1 LKTQTGIAF
10 AVDTTPE
17 LLDVYQPDDG
27 GKRAAV
33 LMLHGGGWRVGSRA
47 DLAPHAEAL
56 VKRGF
61 TAVVAD
67 YRLMPDHPWPAQI
80 RDTRAAIKWI
90 RDNAKALGIE
100 PNRIAALGYSAGAHL
115 ALLAAGDPD
124 GIAASDNLGRQPLN
138 AVIPLEPLI
147 GLQAGEFERGYTPAW
162 ILFGPEPVP
171 PRDIR
176 AVSPMT
182 YVRHDFPPSCFFHG
196 VEDVQIPFVACVKMH
211 KALSAV
217 GAVSD
222 LHLLS
227 TYAHAIWRIKSL
239 IEPCMGIVGP
249 FLDRTMVD
257 PDTYAAERA
266 AFWAAVPIGRHLT
279 VQPMEIP
286 IPGRSR

>member
-1 LKTQTGIAF
+1 
-10 AVDTTPE
+10 
-17 LLDVYQPDDG
+17 
-27 GKRAAV
+27 
-33 LMLHGGGWRVGSRA
+33 
-47 DLAPHAEAL
+47 
-56 VKRGF
+56 
-61 TAVVAD
+61 
-67 YRLMPDHPWPAQI
+67 
-80 RDTRAAIKWI
+80 
-90 RDNAKALGIE
+90 
-100 PNRIAALGYSAGAHL
+100 
-115 ALLAAGDPD
+115 
-124 GIAASDNLGRQPLN
+124 
-138 AVIPLEPLI
+138 
-147 GLQAGEFERGYTPAW
+147 
-162 ILFGPEPVP
+162 
-171 PRDIR
+171 
-176 AVSPMT
+176 
-182 YVRHDFPPSCFFHG
+182 
-196 VEDVQIPFVACVKMH
+196 MH